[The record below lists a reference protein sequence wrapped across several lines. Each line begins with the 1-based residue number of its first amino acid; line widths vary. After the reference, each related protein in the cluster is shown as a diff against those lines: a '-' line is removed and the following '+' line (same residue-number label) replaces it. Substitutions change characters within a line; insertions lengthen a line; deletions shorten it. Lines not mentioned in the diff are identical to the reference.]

1 MIEFKIRSLILLRKK
16 RISGFTLIELSV
28 VMALLAVIS
37 TMVVSFTLLITRSVS
52 RITDKKAFNEEL
64 YYIENVLLYPWLNEF
79 DNQDTIMLGAVI
91 SVSDY
96 QFEGTEKG
104 SDVAAFY
111 NGKQYKFM
119 FDGSKESD
127 TYRTFTAQFSDGEV
141 KTYQCKYI
149 TGMKVEVDRR
159 PDAVY
164 KTDYYYSVTISFN
177 YKLSSDEDAEP
188 ETIVRVKALRTTR

>member
-1 MIEFKIRSLILLRKK
+1 MLRKK

-37 TMVVSFTLLITRSVS
+37 TTVVSFTLLITQSVS
-52 RITDKKAFNEEL
+52 RMTDKKAFNEEL

-79 DNQDTIMLGAVI
+79 DNQGTDAIT
-91 SVSDY
+91 VSESSY

-104 SDVAAFY
+104 SDVAASY
-111 NGKQYKFM
+111 NGKQYKFT

-127 TYRTFTAQFSDGEV
+127 TYRTFTAQFSDGKV

-177 YKLSSDEDAEP
+177 YKLSSDEDAKT

>member
-1 MIEFKIRSLILLRKK
+1 MEFKIRSLILLRKK

-37 TMVVSFTLLITRSVS
+37 TTVVSFTLLITQSVS
-52 RITDKKAFNEEL
+52 RMTDKKAFNEEL
-64 YYIENVLLYPWLNEF
+64 YYIENELLYPWLNEF
-79 DNQDTIMLGAVI
+79 DNQGTNIEKL

-96 QFEGTEKG
+96 QFERTEKG
-104 SDVAAFY
+104 SDVAASY
-111 NGKQYKFM
+111 NGNQYKFM
-119 FDGSKESD
+119 FDGRKESD
-127 TYRTFTAQFSDGEV
+127 TYRTFTAQFSDGKV

-177 YKLSSDEDAEP
+177 YKLSSDEDAKT

>member
-1 MIEFKIRSLILLRKK
+1 MEFEIRSLILLRKK

-37 TMVVSFTLLITRSVS
+37 TTVVSFTLLTSQRVS
-52 RITDKKAFNEEL
+52 RMTDKKAFNEEL
-64 YYIENVLLYPWLNEF
+64 YAVENLLLYPWLNEF
-79 DNQDTIMLGAVI
+79 DNQRTTNIEKL

-104 SDVAAFY
+104 SDVAASY
-111 NGKQYKFM
+111 NGNQYKFM
-119 FDGSKESD
+119 FDGRKESD

-149 TGMKVEVDRR
+149 TGMKVEVNHR

-164 KTDYYYSVTISFN
+164 TTDNYYSVTISIN
-177 YKLSSDEDAEP
+177 YKLSSDEDAKT

>member
-1 MIEFKIRSLILLRKK
+1 MEFEIRSLILLRKK

-37 TMVVSFTLLITRSVS
+37 TTVVSFTLLTSQRVS
-52 RITDKKAFNEEL
+52 RMTDKKAFNEEL
-64 YYIENVLLYPWLNEF
+64 YAVENLLLYPWLNEF
-79 DNQDTIMLGAVI
+79 DNQRTTNIEKL

-104 SDVAAFY
+104 SDVAASY
-111 NGKQYKFM
+111 NGNQYKFM
-119 FDGSKESD
+119 FDGRKESD
-127 TYRTFTAQFSDGEV
+127 TYRTFTAQFSDGKV

-149 TGMKVEVDRR
+149 TGMKVEVNYR

-164 KTDYYYSVTISFN
+164 TTDKHYSVTISFN
-177 YKLSSDEDAEP
+177 YKLSSDKDAKT

>member
-1 MIEFKIRSLILLRKK
+1 MLRKK

-37 TMVVSFTLLITRSVS
+37 TTVVSFTLLTSQRVS
-52 RITDKKAFNEEL
+52 RMTDKKAFNEEL
-64 YYIENVLLYPWLNEF
+64 YAVENLLLYPWLNEF
-79 DNQDTIMLGAVI
+79 DNQGTDAIT
-91 SVSDY
+91 VSESSY

-104 SDVAAFY
+104 SDVAASY
-111 NGKQYKFM
+111 NGNQYKFM

-177 YKLSSDEDAEP
+177 YKLSSDEDAKT

>member
-1 MIEFKIRSLILLRKK
+1 MMEFKIRSLILLRKK

-37 TMVVSFTLLITRSVS
+37 TTVVSFTLLTTQSVS
-52 RITDKKAFNEEL
+52 RMTDKKAFNEEL
-64 YYIENVLLYPWLNEF
+64 YYIENELLYPWLNEF
-79 DNQDTIMLGAVI
+79 DNQGTTNIEKL

-111 NGKQYKFM
+111 NGNQYKFT
-119 FDGSKESD
+119 FDGRKESD
-127 TYRTFTAQFSDGEV
+127 TYRTFTAQFSNGEV

-149 TGMKVEVDRR
+149 TGMKVEVTSR

-164 KTDYYYSVTISFN
+164 TTDYYYSVTISFN
-177 YKLSSDEDAEP
+177 YKLSSDEDAKT